1 MPRETVGTIICPLLG
16 DVAEVREDK
25 NRKLY
30 YVGAAGIISPKTVQG
45 QKWLRDNANFAGQ
58 ANAPE
63 VDTET
68 DEREPTAK
76 TPSLLDEFLGW
87 GGK

>member
-1 MPRETVGTIICPLLG
+1 MLG

-58 ANAPE
+58 
-63 VDTET
+63 VDVEL

-76 TPSLLDEFLGW
+76 TGSLLDEFLGW
-87 GGK
+87 GSK